1 MTAPS
6 QVRRL
11 KMVVSYDGGTFQGWQ
26 SQAHRDTV
34 QDRLEAAFTT
44 LCGGQRI
51 TVHGSGRTDA
61 GVHARGQVAHAD
73 VPDFWRHDA
82 GQSRVALNANL
93 PPEIRIAQ
101 ARFVAESFHARFAA
115 RGKVYRYR
123 IWNDPV
129 LDPFEIGRAWHFP
142 GELDG
147 GVLRKAAARIVGRH
161 DFAAFS
167 ANRGHTPTS
176 TVRTI
181 RRVDV
186 RKHGALFTLDFEG
199 DGFLY
204 KMVRLLTGSLVRCA
218 QGRAPLEWVE
228 KLLAGQDRTSFAAP
242 AEGLYLM
249 RVLYRC
255 ADMAS
260 TEPVKHPETNRRT
273 VARSP
278 GRP

>member
-1 MTAPS
+1 MTAPGGP
-6 QVRRL
+6 RRL
-11 KMVVSYDGGTFQGWQ
+11 RMVVSYDGLPFQGWQ

-34 QDRLEAAFTT
+34 QDRLEAAFAK
-44 LCGGQRI
+44 LCGGSKI

-73 VPDFWRHDA
+73 VPGSWRHDA
-82 GQSRVALNANL
+82 AQSRAALNAHL
-93 PPEIRIAQ
+93 PAGIRVQA
-101 ARFVAESFHARFAA
+101 ARFVPLSFHARFSA

-129 LDPFEIGRAWHFP
+129 FDPFQVGRAWHFP
-142 GELDG
+142 NDLDDA
-147 GVLRKAAARIVGRH
+147 VLRQAAQRVVGQH
-161 DFAAFS
+161 DFAGFA
-167 ANRGHTPTS
+167 ANRGHPATS

-186 RKHGALFTLDFEG
+186 RRRGSLLTLEFEG

-218 QGRAPLEWVE
+218 QGRASLAWIDA
-228 KLLAGQDRTSFAAP
+228 LLARREKTSFAAP

-249 RVLYRC
+249 RVLYGRTRS
-255 ADMAS
+255 ARAA
-260 TEPVKHPETNRRT
+260 TESVQTEQRVPTTPPE
-273 VARSP
+273 
-278 GRP
+278 RP